1 MNIVNEKGGVTLYL
15 FIFQLSFINL
25 QYYLMKSKS
34 NQTIAYDFKTR
45 DIKVLKKLLP
55 YLIKMRARV
64 IWAVSFLMLAKLAN
78 VAVPLALKEIVD
90 SLDQT
95 NLVLILPIGMLLAYG
110 LLRLASSLF
119 NELRDAIFAK
129 VRYHAMNLIAI
140 GVFKHLHTLDLS
152 FHLDRRIGGITRDID
167 RGTQSVS
174 TLLSIF
180 VFNILPSLF
189 EICLV
194 IGILWL
200 NYNLLFAGVSLLTV
214 VFYVVLTFAITTWR
228 MKYRYQMNDMQSEA
242 NTNAVDSLIN
252 YETVKYFNQEKFEVD
267 RYGETMQR
275 WENLATKSF
284 TSMTALNF
292 VQGAVIAI
300 GVTIILIMAAQGV
313 VNSTLSL
320 GDLIMI
326 QALLLQL
333 FIPLGGLG
341 IIYRQIKHNFID
353 MNNMFDLLERSSK
366 VTDIENAK
374 DLIVTQGEVKFNN
387 VTFAY
392 PGKDEVLKNINFTL
406 KPGQKIAIVGPS
418 GAGKSTLAKLL
429 FRFYDISSGE
439 ITIDQQDIKLFTQD
453 SVRRSMGVVPQD
465 PVMFNETIF
474 YNIAYGRAGAS
485 EEEVKR
491 AAKLSFI
498 DSFIDSL
505 PEGYGTLVGERG
517 LKLSGGEKQ
526 RLAIARV
533 LLKNPQILIFD
544 EATSALDS
552 YSEKMVQKALVSLAH
567 KHSTIVIAHRL
578 STIVDADQI
587 IVLENGIIAEQG
599 KHQEL
604 LDLNGQY
611 ARLWEIQANKKALS
625 DS

>member
-1 MNIVNEKGGVTLYL
+1 MMHGT
-15 FIFQLSFINL
+15 
-25 QYYLMKSKS
+25 S
-34 NQTIAYDFKTR
+34 NSTQTKAYDFKTR
-45 DIKVLKKLLP
+45 DIKVLRKLMP
-55 YLIKMRARV
+55 YLLKMRTRV
-64 IWAVSFLMLAKLAN
+64 ILATLFLIFAKLAN
-78 VAVPLALKEIVD
+78 VAVPVVLKEIVD

-95 NLVLILPIGMLLAYG
+95 NILLVLPLGMLFAYG
-110 LLRLASSLF
+110 SLRLASSLF

-129 VRYHAMNLIAI
+129 VRYHAMHLIAL

-180 VFNILPSLF
+180 VFNILPSFF

-194 IGILWL
+194 IGILWI
-200 NYNLLFAGVSLLTV
+200 NYDVFFAGISLLTV
-214 VFYVVLTFAITTWR
+214 VFYIGLTLAITTWR
-228 MKYRYQMNDMQSEA
+228 MKYRYQINDMQSEA

-252 YETVKYFNQEKFEVD
+252 YETVKYFNQEQFEVN
-267 RYGETMQR
+267 RYDQTMTR
-275 WENLATKSF
+275 WENVATKSF

-300 GVTIILIMAAQGV
+300 GVTIVLIFASQGV
-313 VNSTLSL
+313 VDQALSL

-333 FIPLGGLG
+333 FMPLGSLG

-366 VTDIENAK
+366 VQDVDNALSLK
-374 DLIVTQGEVKFNN
+374 IGKGKVDFNQ
-387 VTFAY
+387 VAFAY
-392 PGKDEVLKNINFTL
+392 PGKELVIKDISFTIES
-406 KPGQKIAIVGPS
+406 GQKVAIVGSS

-429 FRFYDISSGE
+429 FRFYDVNHGE
-439 ITIDQQDIKLFTQD
+439 ILIDGQDIKLLDQH
-453 SVRRSMGVVPQD
+453 SVQSAIGVVPQD
-465 PVMFNETIF
+465 TVMFNESIY
-474 YNIAYGRAGAS
+474 YNIAYGKPNATEA
-485 EEEVKR
+485 EVKK

-498 DSFIDSL
+498 DGFIEKL
-505 PEGYGTLVGERG
+505 PQGYDTLVGERG

-533 LLKNPQILIFD
+533 LLKNPPILIFD

-552 YSEKMVQKALVSLAH
+552 YSEKMVQKALSSLSSEH
-567 KHSTIVIAHRL
+567 TTLVIAHRL
-578 STIVDADQI
+578 STIKDADKI
-587 IVLENGIIAEQG
+587 IVLGNGVISESGTHEQ
-599 KHQEL
+599 L
-604 LDLNGQY
+604 LEINGQY
-611 ARLWEIQANKKALS
+611 AQLWHMQSRDASKQEQ
-625 DS
+625 

>member
-1 MNIVNEKGGVTLYL
+1 
-15 FIFQLSFINL
+15 
-25 QYYLMKSKS
+25 
-34 NQTIAYDFKTR
+34 
-45 DIKVLKKLLP
+45 
-55 YLIKMRARV
+55 MRARV

-129 VRYHAMNLIAI
+129 VRYHAMNLIAL

-366 VTDIENAK
+366 VTDVENATELK
-374 DLIVTQGEVKFNN
+374 VTQGEVKFNN

-392 PGKDEVLKNINFTL
+392 PGKESVLKNINFTL
-406 KPGQKIAIVGPS
+406 KPGQKIAIVGSS

-491 AAKLSFI
+491 AAQLSFI

-505 PEGYGTLVGERG
+505 PEGYDTLVGERG

-552 YSEKMVQKALVSLAH
+552 YSEKMVQKALLSLAH

-587 IVLENGIIAEQG
+587 IVLENGVIVEQG

-604 LDLNGQY
+604 LDLKGQY
-611 ARLWEIQANKKALS
+611 SRLWEIQANKKTL
-625 DS
+625 

>member
-1 MNIVNEKGGVTLYL
+1 
-15 FIFQLSFINL
+15 
-25 QYYLMKSKS
+25 MKLKS

-129 VRYHAMNLIAI
+129 VRYHAMNLIAL

-267 RYGETMQR
+267 RYGETMLR

-366 VTDIENAK
+366 VTDVENAAELK
-374 DLIVTQGEVKFNN
+374 VTQGEVKFNN

-392 PGKDEVLKNINFTL
+392 PGKEAVLKNINFTL
-406 KPGQKIAIVGPS
+406 KPGQKIAIVGSS

-498 DSFIDSL
+498 DSFIYSL
-505 PEGYGTLVGERG
+505 PEGYDTLVGERG

-552 YSEKMVQKALVSLAH
+552 YSEKMVQKALLSLAH

-587 IVLENGIIAEQG
+587 IVLENGVIVEQG

-604 LDLNGQY
+604 LDLKGQY
-611 ARLWEIQANKKALS
+611 SRLWEIQANKKTL
-625 DS
+625 

>member
-1 MNIVNEKGGVTLYL
+1 
-15 FIFQLSFINL
+15 
-25 QYYLMKSKS
+25 MKSKS

-95 NLVLILPIGMLLAYG
+95 NLVLILPLGMLLAYG

-129 VRYHAMNLIAI
+129 VRYHAMNLIAL

-180 VFNILPSLF
+180 VFNILPTVF

-214 VFYVVLTFAITTWR
+214 FFYAALTFAITTWR

-267 RYGETMQR
+267 RYGDTMQR

-313 VNSTLSL
+313 VNKSLSL

-333 FIPLGGLG
+333 FLPLGGLG

-366 VTDIENAK
+366 VTDVENAS
-374 DLIVTQGEVKFNN
+374 DLIITQGEVKFDN

-392 PGKDEVLKNINFTL
+392 PGKEAVLKNINFTL

-429 FRFYDISSGE
+429 FRFYDISSGQ
-439 ITIDQQDIKLFTQD
+439 ISIDQQDIKLFTQD
-453 SVRRSMGVVPQD
+453 SVRSAIGVVPQD
-465 PVMFNETIF
+465 PVMFNESIY
-474 YNIAYGRAGAS
+474 YNIAYGRSGAT
-485 EEEVKR
+485 ETEVKR
-491 AAKLSFI
+491 AAELSFI

-505 PEGYGTLVGERG
+505 PQGYETLVGERG

-567 KHSTIVIAHRL
+567 KHSTMVIAHRL

-587 IVLENGIIAEQG
+587 IVLDNGSVAEQG
-599 KHQEL
+599 KHQDL

-611 ARLWEIQANKKALS
+611 ARLWEIQANKKTL
-625 DS
+625 